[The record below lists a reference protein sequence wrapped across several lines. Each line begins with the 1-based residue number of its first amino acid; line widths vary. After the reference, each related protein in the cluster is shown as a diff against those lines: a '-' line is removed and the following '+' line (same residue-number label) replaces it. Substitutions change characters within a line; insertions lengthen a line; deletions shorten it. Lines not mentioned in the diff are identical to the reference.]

1 MRRRE
6 KFVIA
11 SVLLSFG
18 LLGVQ
23 YVSLEAR
30 YWAVGLFLIISY
42 FMSAWALADDL
53 ELHEWL
59 TVVPFPALYA
69 VSVSLF
75 YFLLP
80 EGITSQF
87 ILLAVFGI
95 GMYALFLTSNIYSV
109 AKGRTIQLLH
119 AAHAIGLL
127 FTLMTSLLFTN
138 TIFGLRL
145 PFYLNGLFSGLV
157 HFPLILMSLWS
168 VKLENYISGEILA
181 LSGAL
186 TLFLIELTM
195 ILSFYPFSVWNIA
208 LFVMAFIYV
217 SLGFLHSSLRERLF
231 ESTLREYSL
240 VAAFVVVMF
249 VILFPYK

>member
-6 KFVIA
+6 KFVIT

-18 LLGVQ
+18 LLGIQ
-23 YVSLEAR
+23 YLPLDFR
-30 YWAVGLFLIISY
+30 YWAIGLFFVISY
-42 FMSAWALADDL
+42 LMSAWALADDL
-53 ELHEWL
+53 QAHEWL

-69 VSVSLF
+69 VSVSWF

-80 EGITSQF
+80 ESILSKF
-87 ILLAVFGI
+87 ILLAVFGV

-119 AAHAIGLL
+119 AAHAVALL
-127 FTLMTSLLFTN
+127 FTLITSLLFTN

-145 PFYLNGLFSGLV
+145 PFYANGLLAGLV

-168 VKLENYISGEILA
+168 VKIESYISREVLA
-181 LSGAL
+181 MSGVLS
-186 TLFLIELTM
+186 LFIVELTT

-208 LFVMAFIYV
+208 LFVMAFTYI
-217 SLGFLHSSLRERLF
+217 SLGILHSFLQERLF
-231 ESTLREYSL
+231 DNILREYSL
-240 VAAFVVVMF
+240 VAVFVLIMF
-249 VILFPYK
+249 AILFPYK

>member
-6 KFVIA
+6 KFVIT
-11 SVLLSFG
+11 SILLSFG
-18 LLGVQ
+18 LLGIQ

-30 YWAVGLFLIISY
+30 YWAVGLFLIVSY

-53 ELHEWL
+53 EIHEWL

-119 AAHAIGLL
+119 AAYAIGLL

-168 VKLENYISGEILA
+168 IRLENYISGEILA
-181 LSGAL
+181 LSGVL
-186 TLFLIELTM
+186 TLFLIELT
-195 ILSFYPFSVWNIA
+195 IALSFYPFSAWNIA

-217 SLGFLHSSLRERLF
+217 SLGILHSFLKERLF

-240 VAAFVVVMF
+240 VATFVIIMF

>member
-6 KFVIA
+6 KFVVA
-11 SVLLSFG
+11 SALLSFG

-42 FMSAWALADDL
+42 LVSSWALADDL
-53 ELHEWL
+53 EPHEWL

-138 TIFGLRL
+138 TIFGLKL

-168 VKLENYISGEILA
+168 VKLENYISGEILV

-195 ILSFYPFSVWNIA
+195 ILSFYPFSVWNVA

-217 SLGFLHSSLRERLF
+217 SLGFLHSFLKERLF
-231 ESTLREYSL
+231 ESTLQEYSL
-240 VAAFVVVMF
+240 VAVFVAIMF
-249 VILFPYK
+249 AILFPYK

>member
-11 SVLLSFG
+11 SVLLSLG

-23 YVSLEAR
+23 YVSLEVR
-30 YWAVGLFLIISY
+30 YWAIGLFLVVSY
-42 FMSAWALADDL
+42 FVSAWALIDDL
-53 ELHEWL
+53 QTYEWL
-59 TVVPFPALYA
+59 TIVPFPALYA
-69 VSVSLF
+69 SSVAGF

-80 EGITSQF
+80 AGVMSKF
-87 ILLAVFGI
+87 ILLVIFGI

-127 FTLMTSLLFTN
+127 FTLVTSLLFTN
-138 TIFGLRL
+138 TIFGSRL
-145 PFYLNGLFSGLV
+145 PFYLNGLLSGLV

-168 VKLENYISGEILA
+168 INLEDYLSGEILA
-181 LSGAL
+181 LSGIL
-186 TLFLIELTM
+186 TLFLAELTM
-195 ILSFYPFSVWNIA
+195 ILSFYPFSVWHIA
-208 LFVMAFIYV
+208 LFVMAFVYI
-217 SLGFLHSSLRERLF
+217 SLGIVHSFLKERLF

-240 VAAFVVVMF
+240 VAVFVVVMF

>member
-6 KFVIA
+6 KFVIT
-11 SVLLSFG
+11 SILLSFG
-18 LLGVQ
+18 LLGIQ

-30 YWAVGLFLIISY
+30 YWAVGLFLIVSY

-53 ELHEWL
+53 EIHEWL

-119 AAHAIGLL
+119 AAYAIGLL

-168 VKLENYISGEILA
+168 IRLENYISGEILA
-181 LSGAL
+181 LSGVL
-186 TLFLIELTM
+186 TLFLIELT
-195 ILSFYPFSVWNIA
+195 IAISFYPFSAWNIA

-217 SLGFLHSSLRERLF
+217 SLGILHSFLKERLF

-240 VAAFVVVMF
+240 VATFVIIMF

>member
-11 SVLLSFG
+11 SVLLSLG

-23 YVSLEAR
+23 YVSLDFR
-30 YWAVGLFLIISY
+30 YWAIGLFLVVSY
-42 FMSAWALADDL
+42 LISAWALADDL
-53 ELHEWL
+53 QPHEWL

-69 VSVSLF
+69 SSVGWF

-80 EGITSQF
+80 DGIMSKF
-87 ILLAVFGI
+87 VLLAVFGV
-95 GMYALFLTSNIYSV
+95 GVYALFLTSNIYSV

-119 AAHAIGLL
+119 AAYAIGLL
-127 FTLMTSLLFTN
+127 FTLVTSLLFTN
-138 TIFGLRL
+138 TIFGLRM
-145 PFYLNGLFSGLV
+145 PFYLHGLFLGLV

-168 VKLENYISGEILA
+168 VSLEDYISGEILL
-181 LSGAL
+181 LSSCL

-195 ILSFYPFSVWNIA
+195 ALSFFPFSVWNIA
-208 LFVMAFIYV
+208 LFAMAFIYV
-217 SLGFLHSSLRERLF
+217 SLGILHSFLKERLF

-240 VAAFVVVMF
+240 VSVFILIMF
-249 VILFPYK
+249 ITLFPYK

>member
-11 SVLLSFG
+11 SVLLSLG

-30 YWAVGLFLIISY
+30 YWAIGLFLIVSY
-42 FMSAWALADDL
+42 FTSAWALADDL
-53 ELHEWL
+53 QTHEWL

-69 VSVSLF
+69 GSVSWF

-80 EGITSQF
+80 EGITSKF
-87 ILLAVFGI
+87 VLLAVFGV

-119 AAHAIGLL
+119 AAHAIVFVC
-127 FTLMTSLLFTN
+127 FTLVTSLLFTN

-168 VKLENYISGEILA
+168 VSLEDHISGEIF
-181 LSGAL
+181 G
-186 TLFLIELTM
+186 IEWGPDF
-195 ILSFYPFSVWNIA
+195 IFS
-208 LFVMAFIYV
+208 
-217 SLGFLHSSLRERLF
+217 
-231 ESTLREYSL
+231 
-240 VAAFVVVMF
+240 
-249 VILFPYK
+249 

>member
-11 SVLLSFG
+11 SALLSFG

-42 FMSAWALADDL
+42 LVSSWALSDDL
-53 ELHEWL
+53 ESHEWL

-69 VSVSLF
+69 FSVSLF

-80 EGITSQF
+80 EGIASQF

-138 TIFGLRL
+138 TIFGLKL

-195 ILSFYPFSVWNIA
+195 ILSLYPFSVWNVA

-217 SLGFLHSSLRERLF
+217 SLGFLHSFLKERLF
-231 ESTLREYSL
+231 ESTLQEYSL
-240 VAAFVVVMF
+240 VAVFVAIMF

>member
-6 KFVIA
+6 KFVIT
-11 SVLLSFG
+11 SVLLSLG

-23 YVSLEAR
+23 YVSLEFR
-30 YWAVGLFLIISY
+30 YWAIGLFFVVSY
-42 FMSAWALADDL
+42 FVSAWALADDL
-53 ELHEWL
+53 QAHEWL

-69 VSVSLF
+69 SSVAWF

-80 EGITSQF
+80 AGITSKF
-87 ILLAVFGI
+87 VLLAVFGI

-127 FTLMTSLLFTN
+127 FTLVTSLLFTN

-168 VKLENYISGEILA
+168 VSLEDYISGEILA
-181 LSGAL
+181 LSGVL

-195 ILSFYPFSVWNIA
+195 ILSFYPFSVWNTA

-217 SLGFLHSSLRERLF
+217 SLGILHSFLKERLF

-240 VAAFVVVMF
+240 VVVFVIIMF

>member
-1 MRRRE
+1 
-6 KFVIA
+6 
-11 SVLLSFG
+11 
-18 LLGVQ
+18 
-23 YVSLEAR
+23 VS
-30 YWAVGLFLIISY
+30 W
-42 FMSAWALADDL
+42 
-53 ELHEWL
+53 
-59 TVVPFPALYA
+59 
-69 VSVSLF
+69 F

-80 EGITSQF
+80 EGITSKF
-87 ILLAVFGI
+87 VLLAVFGV

-119 AAHAIGLL
+119 AAYAIALL
-127 FTLMTSLLFTN
+127 FTLVTSLLFTN

-168 VKLENYISGEILA
+168 VSLEDHISGEILA
-181 LSGAL
+181 LGGVL
-186 TLFLIELTM
+186 TLFLVELTM

-217 SLGFLHSSLRERLF
+217 SLGILHSFLKERLF
-231 ESTLREYSL
+231 ERTLREYSL
-240 VAAFVVVMF
+240 VGVFVIIMF